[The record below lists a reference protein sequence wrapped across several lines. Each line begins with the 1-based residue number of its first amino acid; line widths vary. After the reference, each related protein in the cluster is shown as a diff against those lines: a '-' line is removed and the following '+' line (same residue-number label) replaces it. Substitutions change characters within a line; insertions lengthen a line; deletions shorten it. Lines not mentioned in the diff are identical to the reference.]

1 MSNKIGILG
10 GTFDPIHNGHLW
22 FAESAKEN
30 FNLEKIIF
38 IPNKIPPHR
47 NIPLAS
53 EIERYEMVLL
63 ATINVSY
70 FEVSDIEIR
79 REGRSYIVDTL
90 EEIKNLYRDKE
101 IFLLLG
107 SDAFSQFLSWK
118 NPEKVINLC
127 RLIVGKRGEE
137 NFNMDLEDFIEKY
150 KEKILFFDF
159 PYFPISAQEIRE
171 RIRMG
176 RSIRYL
182 VPPLVEE
189 YIYKKRLYI
198 L

>member
-70 FEVSDIEIR
+70 FEVSDIEIK

-137 NFNMDLEDFIEKY
+137 NFNMDLEDFIEKH

-182 VPPLVEE
+182 VPPLVEK